1 MSILDLPW
9 RSQGCQSRV
18 DPEGIVT
25 GCRRA
30 VNLVNGIDGQHPQRH
45 STKVPR
51 SGGLPQEASFPSLLG
66 AAQRT
71 YSAAIRS
78 SLADAGY
85 ADMPVTGYWITGFLA
100 RGGSGLQDLAS
111 RLTVSKQATSRLI
124 EVLVQRGY
132 CDRISDPSDRRRTTL
147 VLTERGRAAAGEIR
161 RAIERTN
168 DQLAA
173 RASAQDIAVTRST
186 LATLV
191 AMGRENKLGVGAAR
205 GRGR

>member
-1 MSILDLPW
+1 
-9 RSQGCQSRV
+9 
-18 DPEGIVT
+18 
-25 GCRRA
+25 
-30 VNLVNGIDGQHPQRH
+30 
-45 STKVPR
+45 VPR
-51 SGGLPQEASFPSLLG
+51 SGGLAQEASFPSLLG

-78 SLADAGY
+78 SLAEAGY

-111 RLTVSKQATSRLI
+111 RLTVSKQATSRLV
-124 EVLVQRGY
+124 ELLVQRGY
-132 CDRISDPSDRRRTTL
+132 CDRVSDPSDRRRTTL

-161 RAIERTN
+161 QAIERAN

-173 RASAQDIAVTRST
+173 RASAQDIAVTRAT

-191 AMGRENKLGVGAAR
+191 AMGREAKLGVGVGAAR
-205 GRGR
+205 DRGR